1 MCLSRSSVFEQ
12 AVLEKRLIGEKQQRE
27 RERETERSR
36 EGGDKV
42 QEERRIMPPAAA
54 GSSAVKASTSALT
67 RVFAVSPALKKFLG
81 VTEISRPE
89 TMKRIW
95 SYIKGHQLQVGEGSG
110 ILVF

>member
-1 MCLSRSSVFEQ
+1 
-12 AVLEKRLIGEKQQRE
+12 LEKRLIGEEQQRE
-27 RERETERSR
+27 RERERERERSR
-36 EGGDKV
+36 EGGEKL

-54 GSSAVKASTSALT
+54 GSSAVKASSSALT

-110 ILVF
+110 ILVL